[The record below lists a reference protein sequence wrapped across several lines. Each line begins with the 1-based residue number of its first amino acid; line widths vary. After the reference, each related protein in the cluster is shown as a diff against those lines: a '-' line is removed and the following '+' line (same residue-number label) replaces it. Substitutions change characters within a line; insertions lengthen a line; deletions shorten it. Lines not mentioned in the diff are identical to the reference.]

1 MIIYGITS
9 CGLEPNIFSS
19 DNICVNIFFAAWA
32 PRPWSIR
39 WEDGAPVLL
48 RNPHRKTDAY
58 VGPCRLVLSGHG
70 KKALYLF
77 YYTVR
82 KAALLCWGLDS
93 TLVFCN
99 TRGKG
104 LNASTV
110 TAHLAALQLYCGV
123 DEPLCSMDIRKAMAS
138 QLRGTKPGDNVAAG
152 TVASALCHSVPTSDR
167 YYVLGKGDRRRWTS
181 TRWWW
186 MAFWVTVCDRDGGGC
201 HSGWLG
207 VTCGS
212 TQAAFTCLWQL
223 TLKHVTL

>member
-19 DNICVNIFFAAWA
+19 DNICANIFFCSLSTEAMEH
-32 PRPWSIR
+32 PLGR

-48 RNPHRKTDAY
+48 RNPHHKTDAY

-70 KKALYLF
+70 KKALYLY

-82 KAALLCWGLDS
+82 KAALLCWGVDS

-123 DEPLCSMDIRKAMAS
+123 DEPLSRAHGAGALIEKEAPPCSGGS
-138 QLRGTKPGDNVAAG
+138 LGT
-152 TVASALCHSVPTSDR
+152 T
-167 YYVLGKGDRRRWTS
+167 LGI
-181 TRWWW
+181 
-186 MAFWVTVCDRDGGGC
+186 
-201 HSGWLG
+201 
-207 VTCGS
+207 
-212 TQAAFTCLWQL
+212 
-223 TLKHVTL
+223 